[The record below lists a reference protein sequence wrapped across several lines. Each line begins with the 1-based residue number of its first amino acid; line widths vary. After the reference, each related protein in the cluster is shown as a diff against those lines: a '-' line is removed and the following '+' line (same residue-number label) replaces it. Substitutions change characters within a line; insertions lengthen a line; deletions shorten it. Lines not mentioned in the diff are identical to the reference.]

1 MIPVSPPRTAGAVTD
16 ICYMAI
22 GSMKSINPRPMI
34 WRKSAADNTCFC
46 APSFTDRKSVM
57 RCGSNDL
64 SLWVR
69 SLKGRVGIVLGVGNS
84 DWKSPQVNKS
94 PCLGRLTLVP
104 PSQGD
109 IYHAT
114 WSKICLPIQ
123 KLGKC
128 YTFYLRPLFIL
139 VVGRESNRRHRN
151 DLLRQRLGGG
161 GFRYRIC
168 PR

>member
-34 WRKSAADNTCFC
+34 WRKSAADNRCFC

-69 SLKGRVGIVLGVGNS
+69 SLKGRVGIVLGIGNS
-84 DWKSPQVNKS
+84 DWKSPQVNKN

-151 DLLRQRLGGG
+151 DLLQQRLGGG